1 MADYKIANIKWLREK
16 GWEISSSYAD
26 SICPTYNEIVN
37 EIPKSSIKVDV
48 NGTCIATSKAYAN
61 NQLVCESDIT
71 IEPVVDCSKY
81 GFTANTLNEVTSTS
95 STQQLALSIYSEGEL
110 TATVVEG
117 SDVVTRITAPTA
129 GPYYQYIGWFAENQ
143 STSPKHAKI
152 RYTSSDGCEWE
163 QTVTQKG
170 AVDCNSV
177 YQFSTITAPLEA
189 HTTAPIAW
197 SIDSLEKLTY
207 TIMNSG
213 GFLTGITSV
222 QTADRWQYMGE
233 FNTTTSTS
241 DRTATIE
248 YKNSDG
254 TCVFS
259 QELVMKGETCTCSQI
274 NVSITELNISA
285 DSALTQVGDI
295 TTNDC
300 APNVTYESTQPTWLS
315 GVTTGTNNIRI
326 KCSKNTAYN
335 SRSGSVNVKMN
346 GTTCSTVNVT
356 QKGKPAPQYSVS
368 TNLIISNGSSG
379 SLSVTGSTYTAEFV
393 IAGPN
398 AGTGTL
404 TGTLTPDTRD
414 KMTFSGQWDGRPGA
428 TIYNSCTSH
437 APQGIYAIG
446 DAHWDISL
454 PKLYVN
460 LIQCTP

>member
-1 MADYKIANIKWLREK
+1 MAYKIANIKWLRDQ
-16 GWEISSSYAD
+16 GWSISSSYA
-26 SICPTYNEIVN
+26 SSLCPTYNEIVN

-71 IEPVVDCSKY
+71 IEPAVDCSKY

-117 SDVVTRITAPTA
+117 SDVVTGITAPTA

-213 GFLTGITSV
+213 GFLTGITIA

-248 YKNSDG
+248 YKNSDR
-254 TCVFS
+254 TCVFQ

-274 NVSITELNISA
+274 NVSNTELNISA
-285 DSALTQVGDI
+285 DSALTQVGNI

-300 APNVTYESTQPTWLS
+300 AHNVTYESTQPTWLS
-315 GVTTGTNNIRI
+315 GVTIGTNNIRI

-335 SRSGSVNVKMN
+335 SRSGSVNIKMN

-356 QKGKPAPQYSVS
+356 QKGKPQSVS
-368 TNLIISNGSSG
+368 TNLKISSGSSG
-379 SLSVTGSTYTAEFV
+379 SLLVTGSTYTAEFV
-393 IAGPN
+393 IAGPK

-404 TGTLTPDTRD
+404 TGTLTADTRD
-414 KMTFSGQWDGRPGA
+414 KMTFSGRWDGRPGA
-428 TIYNSCTSH
+428 NIYNSCTSH
-437 APQGIYAIG
+437 AQQGIYAIG
-446 DAHWDISL
+446 DAHWDISKK
-454 PKLYVN
+454 KLYVT

>member
-37 EIPKSSIKVDV
+37 EIPKNSITVDV

-81 GFTANTLNEVTSTS
+81 GFTANTLNEVISTS
-95 STQQLALSIYSEGEL
+95 STRQLAFSIYSEGEL

-117 SDVVTRITAPTA
+117 SDVVTGITTPTA

-170 AVDCNSV
+170 
-177 YQFSTITAPLEA
+177 
-189 HTTAPIAW
+189 
-197 SIDSLEKLTY
+197 
-207 TIMNSG
+207 
-213 GFLTGITSV
+213 
-222 QTADRWQYMGE
+222 
-233 FNTTTSTS
+233 
-241 DRTATIE
+241 
-248 YKNSDG
+248 
-254 TCVFS
+254 
-259 QELVMKGETCTCSQI
+259 
-274 NVSITELNISA
+274 
-285 DSALTQVGDI
+285 
-295 TTNDC
+295 
-300 APNVTYESTQPTWLS
+300 
-315 GVTTGTNNIRI
+315 
-326 KCSKNTAYN
+326 
-335 SRSGSVNVKMN
+335 
-346 GTTCSTVNVT
+346 
-356 QKGKPAPQYSVS
+356 KPAQQYIVS
-368 TNLIISNGSSG
+368 TNLIISSGSSG
-379 SLSVTGSTYTAEFV
+379 SLRVTGSTYTAEFA

-404 TGTLTPDTRD
+404 TGTLTPDARD
-414 KMTFSGQWDGRPGA
+414 KMTFSGLWDGSPGA

-437 APQGIYAIG
+437 AQQGIYAIG
-446 DAHWDISL
+446 NAHWDISTQ
-454 PKLYVN
+454 KLYVN

>member
-1 MADYKIANIKWLREK
+1 MADYKIANIKWLRDQ
-16 GWEISSSYAD
+16 GWSISSSYA
-26 SICPTYNEIVN
+26 SSLCPTYNEIVN
-37 EIPKSSIKVDV
+37 EIPKNSITVDV

-71 IEPVVDCSKY
+71 IEPAVDCSKY

-117 SDVVTRITAPTA
+117 SDVVTGITAPTA

-213 GFLTGITSV
+213 GFLTGITIA

-248 YKNSDG
+248 YKNSDR
-254 TCVFS
+254 TCVFQ

-274 NVSITELNISA
+274 NVSNTELNISA
-285 DSALTQVGDI
+285 DSALTQVGNI

-300 APNVTYESTQPTWLS
+300 AHNVTYESTQPTWLS
-315 GVTTGTNNIRI
+315 GVTIGTNNIRI

-335 SRSGSVNVKMN
+335 SRSGSVNVKIN

-356 QKGKPAPQYSVS
+356 QKGKPQSVS
-368 TNLIISNGSSG
+368 TNLKISSGSSG
-379 SLSVTGSTYTAEFV
+379 SLLVTGSTYTAEFV
-393 IAGPN
+393 IAGPK

-404 TGTLTPDTRD
+404 TGTLTADTRD
-414 KMTFSGQWDGRPGA
+414 KMTFSGRWDGRPGA
-428 TIYNSCTSH
+428 NIYNSCTSH
-437 APQGIYAIG
+437 AQQGIYAIG
-446 DAHWDISL
+446 DAHWDISKK
-454 PKLYVN
+454 KLYVT

>member
-1 MADYKIANIKWLREK
+1 MAYKIANIKWLRDQ
-16 GWEISSSYAD
+16 GWSISSSYA
-26 SICPTYNEIVN
+26 SSLCPTYNEIVN
-37 EIPKSSIKVDV
+37 DIPKSSIKVDV

-71 IEPVVDCSKY
+71 IEPAVDCSKY

-117 SDVVTRITAPTA
+117 SDVVTGITAPTA

-213 GFLTGITSV
+213 GFLTGITIA

-248 YKNSDG
+248 YKNSDR
-254 TCVFS
+254 TCVFQ

-274 NVSITELNISA
+274 NVSNTELNISA
-285 DSALTQVGDI
+285 DSALTQVGNI

-300 APNVTYESTQPTWLS
+300 AHNVTYESTQPTWLS
-315 GVTTGTNNIRI
+315 GVTIGTNNIRI

-335 SRSGSVNVKMN
+335 SRSGSVNIKMN

-356 QKGKPAPQYSVS
+356 QKGKPQSVS
-368 TNLIISNGSSG
+368 TNLKISSGSSG
-379 SLSVTGSTYTAEFV
+379 SLLVTGSTYTAEFV
-393 IAGPN
+393 IAGPK

-404 TGTLTPDTRD
+404 TGTLTADARD
-414 KMTFSGQWDGRPGA
+414 KMTFSGRWDGRPGA
-428 TIYNSCTSH
+428 NIYNSCTSH
-437 APQGIYAIG
+437 AQQGIYAIG
-446 DAHWDISL
+446 DAHWDI
-454 PKLYVN
+454 PTKKLYVN

>member
-37 EIPKSSIKVDV
+37 EIPKNSITVDV

-71 IEPVVDCSKY
+71 IEP
-81 GFTANTLNEVTSTS
+81 
-95 STQQLALSIYSEGEL
+95 
-110 TATVVEG
+110 
-117 SDVVTRITAPTA
+117 
-129 GPYYQYIGWFAENQ
+129 
-143 STSPKHAKI
+143 
-152 RYTSSDGCEWE
+152 
-163 QTVTQKG
+163 
-170 AVDCNSV
+170 
-177 YQFSTITAPLEA
+177 
-189 HTTAPIAW
+189 
-197 SIDSLEKLTY
+197 
-207 TIMNSG
+207 
-213 GFLTGITSV
+213 
-222 QTADRWQYMGE
+222 
-233 FNTTTSTS
+233 
-241 DRTATIE
+241 
-248 YKNSDG
+248 
-254 TCVFS
+254 
-259 QELVMKGETCTCSQI
+259 KGETCTCSQI

-285 DSALTQVGDI
+285 DSALNKVGDI

-326 KCSKNTAYN
+326 KCSKNTAYS

-368 TNLIISNGSSG
+368 TNLTISSGSSG
-379 SLSVTGSTYTAEFV
+379 SLRVTGSTYTAEFV

-404 TGTLTPDTRD
+404 TGTLTADARD
-414 KMTFSGQWDGRPGA
+414 KMTFSGRWDGSPGA
-428 TIYNSCTSH
+428 NIYNSCTIH

-446 DAHWDISL
+446 DAHWDISIQ
-454 PKLYVN
+454 KLYVN
-460 LIQCTP
+460 LIKCTP

>member
-37 EIPKSSIKVDV
+37 EIPKNSITVDV

-71 IEPVVDCSKY
+71 IEPVVDC
-81 GFTANTLNEVTSTS
+81 
-95 STQQLALSIYSEGEL
+95 
-110 TATVVEG
+110 
-117 SDVVTRITAPTA
+117 
-129 GPYYQYIGWFAENQ
+129 
-143 STSPKHAKI
+143 
-152 RYTSSDGCEWE
+152 
-163 QTVTQKG
+163 
-170 AVDCNSV
+170 NSV

-197 SIDSLEKLTY
+197 SIDSLEQLTY
-207 TIMNSG
+207 TIKNSG
-213 GFLTGITSV
+213 GFLTGITIV

-248 YKNSDG
+248 YKNGDG
-254 TCVFS
+254 TCVFP

-285 DSALTQVGDI
+285 DSALTQVGNI

-300 APNVTYESTQPTWLS
+300 APNVTYESTQPTWLI
-315 GVTTGTNNIRI
+315 GATTDTNNIRI

-335 SRSGSVNVKMN
+335 SRSGSVNVKIN

-356 QKGKPAPQYSVS
+356 QKGKPAQQYIVS
-368 TNLIISNGSSG
+368 TNLIISSGSSG
-379 SLSVTGSTYTAEFV
+379 SLSVTGSTYTAEFA

-404 TGTLTPDTRD
+404 TGTLTPDARD
-414 KMTFSGQWDGRPGA
+414 KMTFSGRWDGSPGA
-428 TIYNSCTSH
+428 IIYNSCTSH
-437 APQGIYAIG
+437 APQSIYAIG
-446 DAHWDISL
+446 NAHWDISTQ
-454 PKLYVN
+454 KLYVN

>member
-1 MADYKIANIKWLREK
+1 MAYKIANIKWLRDQ
-16 GWEISSSYAD
+16 GWSISSSYA
-26 SICPTYNEIVN
+26 SSLCPTYNEIVN

-71 IEPVVDCSKY
+71 IEPAVDCSKY

-117 SDVVTRITAPTA
+117 SDVVTRITVTTA

-213 GFLTGITSV
+213 GFLTGITIA

-300 APNVTYESTQPTWLS
+300 APNVTYESTQPTWLN
-315 GVTTGTNNIRI
+315 GVTTGTNKIRI

-335 SRSGSVNVKMN
+335 SRSGSVNIKMN

-356 QKGKPAPQYSVS
+356 QKGKPQRVS
-368 TNLIISNGSSG
+368 TNLNISSGSSG
-379 SLSVTGSTYTAEFV
+379 SLSVTGSTYTAEFE

-404 TGTLTPDTRD
+404 TGTLTADTRD
-414 KMTFSGQWDGRPGA
+414 NMTFSGRWDGRPGA
-428 TIYNSCTSH
+428 NIYNSCTSH
-437 APQGIYAIG
+437 APQGIYTIG
-446 DAHWDISL
+446 DDAHWDISKK
-454 PKLYVN
+454 KLYVN